1 MPNYNY
7 QCLDC
12 QKSVRLF
19 FSYADYG
26 KLPAICPHCQ
36 SDKLKRQ
43 IGRIRI
49 GRSEESRIDAF
60 VDENALSKLD
70 GDDPQA
76 LGQFMK
82 KMSRDLGEDI
92 GDDFNEVVDRLEK
105 GETPE
110 KIEKVMPELRDNTST
125 TE

>member
-1 MPNYNY
+1 MPNYDY
-7 QCLDC
+7 QCLNC
-12 QKSVRLF
+12 QKHTRLF

-26 KLPAICPHCQ
+26 KVTPICPHCQ

-49 GRSEESRIDAF
+49 GRSEESRIDSF
-60 VDENALSKLD
+60 VEDNALSNLD
-70 GDDPQA
+70 GDDPKA

-82 KMSRDLGEDI
+82 KMGRELGEDI

-110 KIEKVMPELRDNTST
+110 KIEKAMPELRDNTSS
-125 TE
+125 EE